1 MRSITEP
8 KMLMGIQLG
17 DSTLIERPTFNAT
30 FKDSGYAYGHIIGTY
45 RGTMLVI
52 N

>member
-1 MRSITEP
+1 
-8 KMLMGIQLG
+8 MLMGIQLG
-17 DSTLIERPTFNAT
+17 DSTLIEKPTFNAT

-52 N
+52 NL